1 GYPAQSLDVRVQP
14 SELASQ
20 DLRLHFV
27 EPAVVAWSAGDV
39 VVLLHPVV
47 AESAQ
52 GAFDPVVVGDDRTS
66 VAVGAQDLR
75 RVEGERGGVAHA
87 PRYPAVVAASVC
99 LGTVLQD
106 HEAVLLGDPSH
117 FGHVDALSVQVDRKQ
132 APGTRGHGGL
142 EL

>member
-1 GYPAQSLDVRVQP
+1 MLSNHFRNGGLRVPRSRCLASACSWQRIKRSRVWRRPLEFALWQRPSHGYPAQSLDVRVQP

-75 RVEGERGGVAHA
+75 RVEGERGG
-87 PRYPAVVAASVC
+87 
-99 LGTVLQD
+99 
-106 HEAVLLGDPSH
+106 
-117 FGHVDALSVQVDRKQ
+117 
-132 APGTRGHGGL
+132 
-142 EL
+142 